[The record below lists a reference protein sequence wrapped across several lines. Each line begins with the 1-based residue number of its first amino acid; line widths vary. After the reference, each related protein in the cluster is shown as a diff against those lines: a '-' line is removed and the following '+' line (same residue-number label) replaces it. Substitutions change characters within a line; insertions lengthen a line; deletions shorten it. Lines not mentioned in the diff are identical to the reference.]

1 MASHLDLEEQEQL
14 DQLKQFWA
22 KFGNLI
28 TWVLLIVLTAYAGW
42 NGWQYWQRDQAAK
55 AGGIYD
61 ELERSAQAG
70 DADKVAKVWADLQS
84 RYPST
89 AFAEQGGLLA
99 ARVQFDKGQADA
111 ARSTLEW
118 VAANAKEDEYRALAR
133 LRLAGVH
140 LEAKRFDE
148 ALKLLER
155 AKTIAQT
162 GDHGGRNADMATA
175 LSNFGDIYALM
186 ERYPESK
193 AAFEQAIAMRKELL
207 GPQHPNVAESLN
219 NYGGMLMGMKLL
231 VEAVAAFDEAIEIR
245 KLEFGA
251 ADSRTLSSMRNKA
264 MALDMLKRH
273 EDAAR
278 LREEIKQ
285 LEARKLSP

>member
-14 DQLKQFWA
+14 DQIKHFWA

-61 ELERSAQAG
+61 ELDRSAQAG
-70 DADKVAKVWADLQS
+70 DAERVTKVWADLQS

-99 ARVQFDKGQADA
+99 AKVQFDKGQADA
-111 ARSTLEW
+111 ARGTLEW

-140 LEAKRFDE
+140 LEAKRFDD
-148 ALKLLER
+148 ALKLVTSEVPESL
-155 AKTIAQT
+155 
-162 GDHGGRNADMATA
+162 TA
-175 LSNFGDIYALM
+175 LAADRRGDIL
-186 ERYPESK
+186 
-193 AAFEQAIAMRKELL
+193 QAQAK
-207 GPQHPNVAESLN
+207 PA
-219 NYGGMLMGMKLL
+219 
-231 VEAVAAFDEAIEIR
+231 EAVAAYQQAWKALGKEVDYRRLVEA
-245 KLEFGA
+245 KLVALGA
-251 ADSRTLSSMRNKA
+251 APQ
-264 MALDMLKRH
+264 
-273 EDAAR
+273 EEGAASGAA
-278 LREEIKQ
+278 Q
-285 LEARKLSP
+285 

>member
-14 DQLKQFWA
+14 DQLKHFWA

-61 ELERSAQAG
+61 ELERSAQAN
-70 DADKVAKVWADLQS
+70 DADRVTKVWSDLQS

-118 VAANAKEDEYRALAR
+118 VAANAREDEYRALAR

-140 LEAKRFDE
+140 LEAKRHDD
-148 ALKLLER
+148 ALKLVTADVPESLGALAADR
-155 AKTIAQT
+155 RGDILQAQT
-162 GDHGGRNADMATA
+162 KPAEAVVAYQEAWKA
-175 LSNFGDIYALM
+175 LGKDTDY
-186 ERYPESK
+186 R
-193 AAFEQAIAMRKELL
+193 R
-207 GPQHPNVAESLN
+207 
-219 NYGGMLMGMKLL
+219 L
-231 VEAVAAFDEAIEIR
+231 VEAKLVA
-245 KLEFGA
+245 LGA
-251 ADSRTLSSMRNKA
+251 APQ
-264 MALDMLKRH
+264 
-273 EDAAR
+273 EEGAASGAS
-278 LREEIKQ
+278 K
-285 LEARKLSP
+285 

>member
-14 DQLKQFWA
+14 DQIKHFWA

-61 ELERSAQAG
+61 ELDRLAQAG
-70 DADKVAKVWADLQS
+70 DAERVTKVWADLQS

-99 ARVQFDKGQADA
+99 AKVQFDKGQADA
-111 ARSTLEW
+111 ARGTLEW

-140 LEAKRFDE
+140 LEAKRFDD
-148 ALKLLER
+148 ALKLVTSEVPESL
-155 AKTIAQT
+155 
-162 GDHGGRNADMATA
+162 TA
-175 LSNFGDIYALM
+175 LAADRRGDIL
-186 ERYPESK
+186 
-193 AAFEQAIAMRKELL
+193 QAQAK
-207 GPQHPNVAESLN
+207 PA
-219 NYGGMLMGMKLL
+219 
-231 VEAVAAFDEAIEIR
+231 EAVAAYQQAWKALGKEVDYRRLVEA
-245 KLEFGA
+245 KLVALGA
-251 ADSRTLSSMRNKA
+251 APQ
-264 MALDMLKRH
+264 
-273 EDAAR
+273 EEGAASGAA
-278 LREEIKQ
+278 Q
-285 LEARKLSP
+285 

>member
-14 DQLKQFWA
+14 DQLKHFWA

-70 DADKVAKVWADLQS
+70 DADKVTKVWADLQS
-84 RYPST
+84 RYPAT

-111 ARSTLEW
+111 ARGTLEW

-148 ALKLLER
+148 ALKLVSTDVPDTLV
-155 AKTIAQT
+155 
-162 GDHGGRNADMATA
+162 A
-175 LSNFGDIYALM
+175 LAEDRRGDIL
-186 ERYPESK
+186 
-193 AAFEQAIAMRKELL
+193 QAQAK
-207 GPQHPNVAESLN
+207 PA
-219 NYGGMLMGMKLL
+219 
-231 VEAVAAFDEAIEIR
+231 EAVAAYQKAWKALGKEVDYRRLVEA
-245 KLEFGA
+245 KLVALGA
-251 ADSRTLSSMRNKA
+251 APLA
-264 MALDMLKRH
+264 
-273 EDAAR
+273 EGAASGAV
-278 LREEIKQ
+278 Q
-285 LEARKLSP
+285 

>member
-14 DQLKQFWA
+14 DQIKHFWA

-70 DADKVAKVWADLQS
+70 DADRVTKVFADLQS

-99 ARVQFDKGQADA
+99 AKVQFDKGQADA
-111 ARSTLEW
+111 ARGTLEW

-148 ALKLLER
+148 ALKLV
-155 AKTIAQT
+155 T
-162 GDHGGRNADMATA
+162 ADVPEPLMALA
-175 LSNFGDIYALM
+175 ADRRGDILQAQAKPADAVVAYQQAWKALAR
-186 ERYPESK
+186 EVDYR
-193 AAFEQAIAMRKELL
+193 R
-207 GPQHPNVAESLN
+207 
-219 NYGGMLMGMKLL
+219 L
-231 VEAVAAFDEAIEIR
+231 VEAKLVA
-245 KLEFGA
+245 LGA
-251 ADSRTLSSMRNKA
+251 APQ
-264 MALDMLKRH
+264 
-273 EDAAR
+273 EEGAASGAA
-278 LREEIKQ
+278 K
-285 LEARKLSP
+285 

>member
-14 DQLKQFWA
+14 DQIKHFWA

-61 ELERSAQAG
+61 ELDRSAQAG
-70 DADKVAKVWADLQS
+70 DAERVTKVWADLQS

-99 ARVQFDKGQADA
+99 AKVQFDKGQADA
-111 ARSTLEW
+111 ARGTLEW

-148 ALKLLER
+148 ALKLVTSEVPESL
-155 AKTIAQT
+155 
-162 GDHGGRNADMATA
+162 TA
-175 LSNFGDIYALM
+175 LAADRRGDIL
-186 ERYPESK
+186 
-193 AAFEQAIAMRKELL
+193 QAQAK
-207 GPQHPNVAESLN
+207 PT
-219 NYGGMLMGMKLL
+219 
-231 VEAVAAFDEAIEIR
+231 EAVAAYQQAWKALGKEVDYRRLVEA
-245 KLEFGA
+245 KLVALGA
-251 ADSRTLSSMRNKA
+251 APQ
-264 MALDMLKRH
+264 
-273 EDAAR
+273 EEGAASGAA
-278 LREEIKQ
+278 Q
-285 LEARKLSP
+285 

>member
-14 DQLKQFWA
+14 DQLKHFWA

-55 AGGIYD
+55 ASGIYD
-61 ELERSAQAG
+61 ELERSALAG
-70 DADKVAKVWADLQS
+70 DADKVTKVWADLQS

-99 ARVQFDKGQADA
+99 ARVQSDKGQADA

-118 VAANAKEDEYRALAR
+118 VAANAKEGEYRALAR

-148 ALKLLER
+148 ALKLVS
-155 AKTIAQT
+155 
-162 GDHGGRNADMATA
+162 ADVPEVLVPLAEDRR
-175 LSNFGDIYALM
+175 GDIL
-186 ERYPESK
+186 
-193 AAFEQAIAMRKELL
+193 QAQAK
-207 GPQHPNVAESLN
+207 PA
-219 NYGGMLMGMKLL
+219 
-231 VEAVAAFDEAIEIR
+231 EAVAAYEKAWKAMGKEVDYRRLVEA
-245 KLEFGA
+245 KLVALGAPPPVEGA
-251 ADSRTLSSMRNKA
+251 ASGVV
-264 MALDMLKRH
+264 
-273 EDAAR
+273 
-278 LREEIKQ
+278 Q
-285 LEARKLSP
+285 